1 MKRNDVPNM
10 RSDCPG
16 LDGGPVSAEHERRF
30 AKHDRDKGSAVSS
43 GVSDRPDARNAQ
55 NPEKSR
61 VNES

>member
-30 AKHDRDKGSAVSS
+30 AKHDRDKGSAVSTAFPT
-43 GVSDRPDARNAQ
+43 DRM
-55 NPEKSR
+55 PETRKILR
-61 VNES
+61 KAE